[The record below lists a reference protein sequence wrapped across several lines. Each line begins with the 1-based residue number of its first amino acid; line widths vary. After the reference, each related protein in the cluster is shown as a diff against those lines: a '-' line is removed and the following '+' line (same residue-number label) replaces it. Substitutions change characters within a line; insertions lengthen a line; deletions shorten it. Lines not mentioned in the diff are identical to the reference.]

1 MRNFGC
7 PSIASEEGLRTFSPF
22 PVRQATLSMQELSEA
37 FLRFSSKRQD
47 ASTFSENVNSE
58 GNVVKPMW
66 TVLR

>member
-1 MRNFGC
+1 
-7 PSIASEEGLRTFSPF
+7 
-22 PVRQATLSMQELSEA
+22 MQELSEA